1 MFKLEGAIGSYS
13 GCTLPWVLEI
23 SWNFGQLKEW
33 SLHNSVFVLAFAL
46 LPINFLLDL
55 VFEWTADFLKQLVSC
70 LDFFFTFIYLTSLI
84 LIFHEGLGIL
94 IDQSIQTAR
103 AVQISVLLEGGLV
116 LDCLAQVLL
125 SGDC

>member
-23 SWNFGQLKEW
+23 SWNFGQLQEW

-70 LDFFFTFIYLTSLI
+70 LDFFFTFIYLTTLI